1 MAGRAGCE
9 GLLDVQVQESGEY
22 ALAEF
27 ETQDD
32 AVYAFHLLAAKHAGA
47 AQGEWILDF
56 QHIDV
61 RHRLRRHFQLYC
73 QLLGRQ
79 AEALRSLE
87 DAWSGGVAQRQE
99 PGAAQDGPHVDP
111 DGYPGQIPSRNH
123 GAAAP
128 GPSPTSEASTPASAT
143 FGLTARA
150 LATDL
155 AGVEASY
162 FHHSRPRRRQ
172 VTSQARR
179 ARRSHRD

>member
-1 MAGRAGCE
+1 MMAGRAGCE

-99 PGAAQDGPHVDP
+99 RSSLLSAVQLELLKTDHTLTRMVIQVRSLPAITAQLPRVRVLPPRLRH
-111 DGYPGQIPSRNH
+111 Q
-123 GAAAP
+123 
-128 GPSPTSEASTPASAT
+128 
-143 FGLTARA
+143 
-150 LATDL
+150 
-155 AGVEASY
+155 
-162 FHHSRPRRRQ
+162 PRRPL
-172 VTSQARR
+172 
-179 ARRSHRD
+179 D